1 MIQHY
6 FKGFDAYLQL
16 EKGLTANS
24 RDAYHHDLKK
34 LQEFIELK
42 EYSFE
47 IDALELEHLQA
58 YLKYLNDLGLNVSSQ
73 ARMTSSLKTFFS
85 YLVLEKRLPKSP
97 ADLLEAPKLARK
109 LPEVL
114 SYEELEAIFA
124 SIDLSKPE
132 GHRNRA
138 MLEILYACGLRA
150 TELVELK
157 ISNLYLDIDFI
168 KVLGKGNKERLVP
181 IGESAQKQLGFWM
194 QDRAQMRNIHSDAE
208 DFVFLNRRGKPLT
221 RNMLFIIVKQAVAAA
236 NVNKKISPH
245 SFRHSFAT
253 HLLEGGANLRVI
265 QQLLGHESI
274 TTTEIYT
281 HLDMQHLQEAMR
293 SFHPRGI
300 SDGKD

>member
-1 MIQHY
+1 MIKSY
-6 FKGFDAYLQL
+6 VKSFEAYLQL
-16 EKGLTANS
+16 EKGLALNS
-24 RDAYHHDLKK
+24 RASYKNDLKK
-34 LQEFIELK
+34 LEEFFEIKSYDFPLEELELK
-42 EYSFE
+42 
-47 IDALELEHLQA
+47 HLQE
-58 YLKYLNDLGLNVSSQ
+58 YLKYLNELGLSTASQ
-73 ARMTSSLKTFFS
+73 ARMISTLKSFFS
-85 YLVLEKRLPKSP
+85 YLVMEKRLENSP

-114 SYEELEAIFA
+114 SFEELEAVFA
-124 SIDLSKPE
+124 AIDLSKAE

-194 QDRAQMRNIHSDAE
+194 KDREQMTNIHTDAE

-221 RNMLFIIVKQAVAAA
+221 RNMLFIIVKDAIKAA
-236 NVNKKISPH
+236 NIKKNISPH

-253 HLLEGGANLRVI
+253 HLLEGGADLRIV

-281 HLDMQHLQEAMR
+281 HLDMQHLQETMR
-293 SFHPRGI
+293 SFHPRGL
-300 SDGKD
+300 